1 MSFDFLYHPIE
12 SLDESLTGLFE
23 GAPLLVALGLAFLL
37 GLATR
42 VGPRSPRGGHLACR
56 RR

>member
-12 SLDESLTGLFE
+12 SLDESVTNLFE

-37 GLATR
+37 GLRHASDPTTWW
-42 VGPRSPRGGHLACR
+42 RSPRW
-56 RR
+56 